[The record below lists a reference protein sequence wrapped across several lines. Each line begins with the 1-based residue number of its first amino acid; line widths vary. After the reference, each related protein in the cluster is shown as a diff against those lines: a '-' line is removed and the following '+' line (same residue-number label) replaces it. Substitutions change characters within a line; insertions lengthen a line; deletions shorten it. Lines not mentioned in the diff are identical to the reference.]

1 MKSPHTAKH
10 QLIKAVLPF
19 IAVAMLAGCEEHV
32 DYKDDGMNFDIDKD
46 MQTALKH
53 KRMPLLAVRL
63 GCNGCH
69 AIDRK
74 MVGPAWEAVGKRY
87 AGATTFKYKGKSYPL
102 VEGLVQKVSHGGT
115 GNWGVEKMPAL
126 DPTGQKHDHIQKL
139 VEFILAL
146 GKRSS

>member
-1 MKSPHTAKH
+1 MNSPQTIKRK
-10 QLIKAVLPF
+10 LITIVLLSF
-19 IAVAMLAGCEEHV
+19 ALAMLAGCEEHV

-46 MQTALKH
+46 MKSALKQ

-63 GCNGCH
+63 GCNACH

-74 MVGPAWEAVGKRY
+74 LVGPAWEAVGKRY
-87 AGATTFKYKGKSYPL
+87 ANVTTFKYKGKSYPL

-126 DPTGQKHDHIQKL
+126 DPTDQKHEHIEKL
-139 VEFILAL
+139 VKFILAL
-146 GKRSS
+146 GKQAP